1 MRLIH
6 LKPIIPAAGVGGK
19 SSRFYEAMGVF
30 DPAERERLAAVESE
44 HDLLTRVIDNDYDE
58 VLTALPDE
66 KLDKLAKLQR
76 NGFSALLLR
85 TKGE

>member
-6 LKPIIPAAGVGGK
+6 LKPIIPAAGAEGK
-19 SSRFYEAMGVF
+19 SNKFYEVMGVF
-30 DPAERERLAAVESE
+30 DPAERERLAMAASE
-44 HDLLTRVIDNDYDE
+44 HDLLTRIIDNDYDE

-66 KLDKLAKLQR
+66 KLDKLAKQQR